1 MALSRRIPLFIS
13 APRAASAAAPARE
26 GCIETPGRAQRAARP
41 APVVVYQN
49 NSDRYEIGIP
59 SSGRLALKMN
69 SINDIVTVHRDMEYA
84 FKRHSQEQT
93 IAILGTVL
101 AVAQVLTVFPVFTS
115 SWKGVAAAIAVCVIA
130 IALMLYFALSE
141 ERVKVK

>member
-1 MALSRRIPLFIS
+1 LLLLLTLRVLPKDDL
-13 APRAASAAAPARE
+13 
-26 GCIETPGRAQRAARP
+26 T
-41 APVVVYQN
+41 
-49 NSDRYEIGIP
+49 DYEIGIP

-69 SINDIVTVHRDMEYA
+69 SINDIVTVHRDMEHA

>member
-1 MALSRRIPLFIS
+1 MSD
-13 APRAASAAAPARE
+13 RAAGS
-26 GCIETPGRAQRAARP
+26 GC
-41 APVVVYQN
+41 V
-49 NSDRYEIGIP
+49 
-59 SSGRLALKMN
+59 
-69 SINDIVTVHRDMEYA
+69 
-84 FKRHSQEQT
+84 KRHSQEQT